1 MMSADNLVA
10 GGGPTAQKKK
20 SLDEVMASMNMP
32 GVQMLRPGDKAPG
45 QAEREH
51 ADLMWTRGV
60 CLTVPDCV

>member
-1 MMSADNLVA
+1 MMSADNFVD
-10 GGGPTAQKKK
+10 GGGPTAQKK

-51 ADLMWTRGV
+51 ADLIWTRGV
-60 CLTVPDCV
+60 CLTVL